1 MYVKKSLAER
11 IKKKS
16 EPGKFYMQTIQNI
29 SYFNNK
35 TVFTIR
41 NNHKIDKKTNY
52 WVKNEE
58 NNKYFLKR
66 FEKANYL

>member
-1 MYVKKSLAER
+1 
-11 IKKKS
+11 
-16 EPGKFYMQTIQNI
+16 MQTIQNI